1 MQVNK
6 RILKVK
12 VINSF
17 EKRNWLW
24 SVSKN
29 CCYCFLKFYRKDTET
44 NIILLFWLASAIQII
59 CTQSKHTTPCHHWVS
74 VNFLGRRNLTKKEK
88 IWPKSISL
96 YCSLEAGLKLFF
108 FIFSV
113 IFIEILSLFRY
124 YHSWGGNTSI

>member
-88 IWPKSISL
+88 NMTKINIPVLQSWSRFKT
-96 YCSLEAGLKLFF
+96 GF